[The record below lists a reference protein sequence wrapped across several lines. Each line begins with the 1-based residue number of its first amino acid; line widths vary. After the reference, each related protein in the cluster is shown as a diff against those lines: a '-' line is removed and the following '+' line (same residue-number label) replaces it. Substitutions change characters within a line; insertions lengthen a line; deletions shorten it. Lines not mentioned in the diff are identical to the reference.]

1 MLAAGAVVG
10 VLAGIWSLLQLYFHY
25 GIMST
30 QLRGWTAR
38 SAPQETFYFIHRWL
52 HEPLTVPREKMV
64 AFMAGGAVA
73 ALLVW
78 LRQTWVSWPLHPI
91 GYAVAGNWGMQ
102 EVWCPFFM
110 AWLIKVTTLRG
121 GGIRLYRALLPFFLG
136 VLLGDFLIPM
146 GWAVI
151 GLLSGQ
157 QMYLSFP
164 H

>member
-1 MLAAGAVVG
+1 
-10 VLAGIWSLLQLYFHY
+10 
-25 GIMST
+25 
-30 QLRGWTAR
+30 
-38 SAPQETFYFIHRWL
+38 
-52 HEPLTVPREKMV
+52 EPLTVPREKLV
-64 AFMAGGAVA
+64 AFVGGGAVA
-73 ALLVW
+73 AVLVW

-91 GYAVAGNWGMQ
+91 GCAVAGNWGMQ
-102 EVWCPFFM
+102 LVWCPFFV

-121 GGIRLYRALLPFFLG
+121 GGIRLYSALLPFFLG

>member
-1 MLAAGAVVG
+1 MRSQRSG
-10 VLAGIWSLLQLYFHY
+10 VFTDSEHLPGS
-25 GIMST
+25 G
-30 QLRGWTAR
+30 
-38 SAPQETFYFIHRWL
+38 
-52 HEPLTVPREKMV
+52 REQV
-64 AFMAGGAVA
+64 RFSE
-73 ALLVW
+73 W
-78 LRQTWVSWPLHPI
+78 LRQTFASWPLHPI
-91 GYAVAGNWGMQ
+91 GFAVAGNWGMQ
-102 EVWCPFFM
+102 EVWCPFFV

-151 GLLSGQ
+151 GLLTGQ